1 MAAQDPAY
9 NPVGPHTQAFVR
21 PVTAAGVPLP
31 AGSAADPVI
40 VAVEGNQVTLADRSG
55 TVTAGGTAQ
64 TLMAANTARRG
75 FSVQNNS
82 NGALTISSVGTAS
95 TTAGMILQPGQL
107 YEAPITG
114 VPLTAISILGAT
126 TGQRFDAREW

>member
-1 MAAQDPAY
+1 MAAQSPSY
-9 NPVGPHTQAFVR
+9 NPEGPHEQVWSRA
-21 PVTAAGVPLP
+21 VTASGAAVP
-31 AGSAADPVI
+31 AGTAADPVI
-40 VAVEGNQVTLADRSG
+40 SAIEGNQVTLTDRSG

-64 TLMAANTARRG
+64 QLMAANSSRRG

-114 VPLTAISILGAT
+114 VPTTAISILGAT